1 MDTILT
7 SDFTKISFQNA
18 RFYISSV
25 LNDKVSSLTVF
36 TIPICLKLQLVL
48 IHIQFGHANYD
59 CFPKLLTKIST
70 VTVTVFHMY
79 MYSILTHFLHI
90 ANLFVLVQSN

>member
-1 MDTILT
+1 MKTFRIPSMDTILT

-59 CFPKLLTKIST
+59 CFSQLIDEDKHCDCHSVPH
-70 VTVTVFHMY
+70 VHV
-79 MYSILTHFLHI
+79 
-90 ANLFVLVQSN
+90 